1 MVGIMRFMGKGRR
14 RRRRSREKNVWM
26 LSPRRENGKSSLSAR
41 IKKEI
46 NSFFL
51 GIVSIMPFFLAPLHR
66 QVQNIQSLRKETP
79 GLLLPPLLQQDVP
92 SLPLLPP
99 LSTTSKANWV
109 LGRKGGRSKGD
120 VRSGGR
126 E

>member
-26 LSPRRENGKSSLSAR
+26 RSPRRENGKSSLSLSAR
-41 IKKEI
+41 IKEN

-51 GIVSIMPFFLAPLHR
+51 GIVSIMPFFLHLCTGKSK
-66 QVQNIQSLRKETP
+66 NIQILRKETP
-79 GLLLPPLLQQDVP
+79 GLLLPLLQQDVP

-109 LGRKGGRSKGD
+109 LGRKGGKAKGT
-120 VRSGGR
+120 
-126 E
+126 